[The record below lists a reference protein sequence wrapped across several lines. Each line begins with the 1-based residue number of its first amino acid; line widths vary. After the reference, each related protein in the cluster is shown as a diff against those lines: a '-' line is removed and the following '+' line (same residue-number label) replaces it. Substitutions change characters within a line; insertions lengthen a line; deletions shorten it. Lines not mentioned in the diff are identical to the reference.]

1 MLRILNRLLQRTIAI
16 VTIVLSLW
24 ISTLMSDD
32 KWSYDKSLTPDIQ
45 FWKEVF
51 TQYKTNQYI
60 LHDAENLSII
70 YKIVTFDSTISEYDR
85 EKQLERI
92 KKEIKSI
99 LLRYANGR
107 DSTGDQSFL
116 ERHIWKKYVNVK
128 KPLIYKRAANQIR
141 AQQGMQ
147 ESFVAG
153 LERSLIYI
161 PIMKGIFRNNGL
173 PEELAY
179 LPHIESSFNPLAR
192 SKAGAAGMWQFM
204 RSTARRYMKV
214 NRIIDQRYDPI
225 ISTQAAA
232 ELLQYNYEQ
241 TGDWGLAI
249 TAYNFGLAGIKKAIK
264 KYGPDYLKVR
274 ESFNHRKFKF
284 ASRNFFPEFL
294 AVIEIVEEYRKYF
307 PDINPIHLKP
317 SMRYQLK
324 AYIALPQ
331 LVKQLQI
338 SMSEFKYLN
347 PIFTHRAIKGWIK
360 VPTGYWVNLPLESNL
375 AKLDSYFRKNQLEL
389 TEKIRASNRILKGS
403 HSEIVGETA
412 KPQGPH
418 EIDKVEESL
427 TLKKPG
433 VVSEASMNPF
443 PLSDWERAII
453 YTSKKDIISID
464 NIKNELSTIFRIK
477 NNYIIVFANET
488 LGHYADW
495 LKMSLS
501 SLQRINHLGRRRI
514 IYQGQKLKL
523 DFRRVSREEFQEKR
537 LNYHIQLIMSLLD
550 QKELVNLIDY
560 EIREGESV
568 WELAKYKYQVPLEV
582 IQYYNLQTDINRLYP
597 GDIVRIPIFQINNT
611 LEETL

>member
-1 MLRILNRLLQRTIAI
+1 MLQVLNRLLYRTITFIAI
-16 VTIVLSLW
+16 ILSFW
-24 ISTLMSDD
+24 ISTLISED

-45 FWKEVF
+45 FWKEIF

-70 YKIVTFDSTISEYDR
+70 YKIVTFDSTISEYYK

-92 KKEIKSI
+92 KKEIKNI
-99 LLRYANGR
+99 LLRYAGGR
-107 DSTGDQSFL
+107 DSTGHQTFL
-116 ERHIWKKYVNVK
+116 EKHIWEQYVDVK
-128 KPLIYKRAANQIR
+128 NPLIYKRAANQIR
-141 AQQGMQ
+141 AQQGMR
-147 ESFVAG
+147 ENFAAG
-153 LERSLIYI
+153 LGRSLIYI
-161 PIMKGIFRNNGL
+161 PIMKGVFRNNGL

-232 ELLQYNYEQ
+232 KLLQYNYEQ
-241 TGDWGLAI
+241 TGNWGLAI
-249 TAYNFGLAGIKKAIK
+249 TAYNFGLAGIKNAIK

-294 AVIEIVEEYRKYF
+294 AVIEIMEEYRKYF
-307 PDINPIHLKP
+307 PDIKPIHLEP
-317 SMRYQLK
+317 SMCYQLK
-324 AYIALPQ
+324 AYITLPL

-338 SMSEFKYLN
+338 SMSEFKSLN
-347 PIFTHRAIKGWIK
+347 PIFTRRAIKGWVK
-360 VPTGYWVNLPLESNL
+360 VPAGYWVNLPLESNL
-375 AKLDSYFRKNQLEL
+375 AKLDSYFRKNHLEL
-389 TEKIRASNRILKGS
+389 TEKSLSSNRILNGNHTK
-403 HSEIVGETA
+403 IVSGTD
-412 KPQGPH
+412 KVQKPH
-418 EIDKVEESL
+418 EIDKVNGSL

-433 VVSEASMNPF
+433 VVSEASMKTF
-443 PLSDWERAII
+443 SLSDWEKAFI
-453 YTSKKDIISID
+453 YTSKKDIISVD
-464 NIKNELSTIFRIK
+464 DIKNELYKIFRIE

-495 LKMSLS
+495 LKISLS
-501 SLQRINHLGRRRI
+501 NLQRINRLGRRRT

-523 DFRRVSREEFQEKR
+523 DFRRVSREEFQQKR

-568 WELAKYKYQVPLEV
+568 WELAKYRYQVPLEV
-582 IQYYNLQTDINRLYP
+582 VQYFNLQTDINRLYP